1 MISNH
6 RILRLTFAQRSLLM
20 RHIDGAL
27 VPIIAGEHAK
37 SRAVLTALKLI
48 EPATRHSRP
57 THSIATCS
65 GRHAIA
71 VLLAAAAEELA
82 RAGYLDGEPGEPILE
97 TLRRWKA
104 ARVAETGL
112 GGAETV
118 QFGALSPEKGG

>member
-6 RILRLTFAQRSLLM
+6 KILRMTFAQRSLLM
-20 RHIDGAL
+20 LHIDGAL
-27 VPIIAGEHAK
+27 VPIIAGEHVK
-37 SRAVLTALKLI
+37 SRAVLTAYHLI

-57 THSIATCS
+57 THSIATCA

-82 RAGYLDGEPGEPILE
+82 RAGYLELAPNEPVLE

-104 ARVAETGL
+104 ARVGKTGPV
-112 GGAETV
+112 GAETV
-118 QFGALSPEKGG
+118 QFGVLSPEKGG